1 MLIPADTALGQTLA
15 LVATFGGIGVFVN
28 LLIFYIIAQVLG
40 ERQENQEYHRGGG
53 ELR

>member
-1 MLIPADTALGQTLA
+1 MPIPADAALGQTLA

-28 LLIFYIIAQVLG
+28 LLVFYIIAQVLG
-40 ERQENQEYHRGGG
+40 ARKENQEYHQGGG